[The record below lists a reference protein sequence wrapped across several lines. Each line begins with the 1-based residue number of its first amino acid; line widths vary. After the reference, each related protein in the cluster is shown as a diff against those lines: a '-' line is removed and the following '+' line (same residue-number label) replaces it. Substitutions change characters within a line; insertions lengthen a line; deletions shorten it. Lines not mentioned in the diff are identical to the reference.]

1 MKRAP
6 QFKRGITLIE
16 MLVVMTLVGLL
27 TAVVAPSV
35 GSGVETVRLRATGE
49 KLAATLRTARTR
61 ALRTQHYMQVSV
73 DPQLRIVELR
83 DLEGGS
89 VSSWEIPSTIQV
101 RSEQRLAFLV
111 YPDGGTQMMRLELR
125 NQRGR
130 EVEVVSDPFTMFPT
144 VREMPREVTR

>member
-1 MKRAP
+1 MREA
-6 QFKRGITLIE
+6 RGVTLIE

-27 TAVVAPSV
+27 AAVVAPSV

-49 KLAATLRTARTR
+49 RLAATLRMARTR

-73 DPQLRIVELR
+73 DPQSRAVELR

-89 VSSWEIPSTIQV
+89 VSAWEIPNTIEVQSK
-101 RSEQRLAFLV
+101 RPLTFLV
-111 YPDGGTQMMRLELR
+111 YPDGGSQVMRVGLR

-130 EVEVVSDPFTMFPT
+130 QVEVAPDPFTMFPT
-144 VREMPREVTR
+144 VREVSQ